1 MVKKRVPSPHVYPL
15 PNAPFAGFYFN
26 LPRDSEIK
34 AIIDEALDALKENR
48 FAGILVP
55 KEKTPKTYIRK
66 YGITNLFKMDL
77 RGNYRLTYT
86 LIGLDEGVCPHII
99 EVMPHP
105 EYVKRFGY
113 KRR

>member
-1 MVKKRVPSPHVYPL
+1 MVKKRIPSPHVYPL
-15 PNAPFAGFYFN
+15 PNAPFASFYFN
-26 LPRDSEIK
+26 LSEDSEIK

-48 FAGILVP
+48 YAGILVP

-66 YGITNLFKMDL
+66 YGITNLYKMDL

-86 LIGLDEGVCPHII
+86 LIGLDEGVCPHIM
-99 EVMPHP
+99 EVMPHR
-105 EYVKRFGY
+105 EYAKRFGY